1 MSLKS
6 ARYLN
11 FCPFSFITLESFT
24 KHESEEEA
32 AMKQRAG
39 YYVQQPTGYS
49 SFRPNPLPPIPELS
63 IDAEMLSLLSKAD
76 RALGRLDGVTQ
87 TLPNP
92 DLFVSMYVKKEA
104 LLSSQIE
111 GTQASLIEVLEAEE
125 IQTSDAKEVTNY
137 VKAVNYGMDRLNNF
151 PLSLRLIREIHEQLL
166 SSGRGSEYTP
176 GEFRHTQN
184 WIGPAGCSLSDA
196 VYIPPCVDDMK
207 DALGDLEKYFH
218 AEDDTP
224 PLIKIALIHS
234 QFETIHPFVDG
245 NGRMGRLLITFWLYQ
260 QGILH
265 KPLLYLS
272 YYFKR
277 NKAEYYD
284 KLMAVRSNGEWEQ
297 WVKFFLRGIIE
308 ISTESTE
315 SAKKIDALRVEKVN
329 AINSLSNASSTNA
342 RKVLDEL
349 FITPKVTRGRVA
361 EIAEVSDP
369 TAGTLVQQLEKLGV
383 LVDEDPSKKRNKT
396 YVFKEYMD
404 ILEVGTE

>member
-1 MSLKS
+1 
-6 ARYLN
+6 
-11 FCPFSFITLESFT
+11 
-24 KHESEEEA
+24 
-32 AMKQRAG
+32 MKNRAG
-39 YYVQQPTGYS
+39 RYIQQPKGYK
-49 SFRPNPLPPIPELS
+49 SFRPNPLPPIPELT
-63 IDAEMLSLLSKAD
+63 IDPEMLSLLSKAD
-76 RALGRLDGVTQ
+76 RTLGRLDGVTQ

-137 VKAVNYGMDRLNNF
+137 VKAVNYGMSRLNEF
-151 PLSLRLIREIHEQLL
+151 PLSLRLIREIHEKLL

-184 WIGPAGCSLSDA
+184 WIGPAGCSLSNA
-196 VYIPPCVDDMK
+196 VYIPPCVDDMN
-207 DALGDLEKYFH
+207 DALGDLEKYFYV
-218 AEDDTP
+218 EDDVP

-260 QGILH
+260 QEILH
-265 KPLLYLS
+265 RPLLYLS

-284 KLMAVRSNGEWEQ
+284 KLMAVRDNGEWEQ

-308 ISTESTE
+308 ISMESTE
-315 SAKKIDALRVEKVN
+315 SARRIDALRLKKVEQIN
-329 AINSLSNASSTNA
+329 ALSNATSANA

-349 FITPKVTRGRVA
+349 FVTPRITRARIA

-369 TAGTLVQQLEKLGV
+369 TAGTLVHQLESLGI
-383 LVDEDPSKKRNKT
+383 LVDESPSKKRNKT

>member
-1 MSLKS
+1 
-6 ARYLN
+6 
-11 FCPFSFITLESFT
+11 
-24 KHESEEEA
+24 
-32 AMKQRAG
+32 
-39 YYVQQPTGYS
+39 
-49 SFRPNPLPPIPELS
+49 
-63 IDAEMLSLLSKAD
+63 MLTLLSKAD

-125 IQTSDAKEVTNY
+125 VQTSDAREVTNY
-137 VKAVNYGMDRLNNF
+137 VKAINYGIERMSDL
-151 PLSLRLIREIHEQLL
+151 PLSLRLICEIHEQLL
-166 SSGRGSEYTP
+166 SSGRGSEYSP

-184 WIGPAGCSLSDA
+184 WIGPTGCSLSDA

-207 DALGDLEKYFH
+207 EALGELENYFYM
-218 AEDDTP
+218 EDDVP

-260 QGILH
+260 QDILH

-284 KLMAVRSNGEWEQ
+284 KLMAVRNNGEWEQ

-315 SAKKIDALRVEKVN
+315 SAKKIDALRLEKVE
-329 AINSLSNASSTNA
+329 AIDALSNASSINA
-342 RKVLDEL
+342 RRILDAL
-349 FITPKVTRGRVA
+349 FVTPKITRRRVA

-369 TAGTLVQQLEKLGV
+369 TAGTLIHQLEEIGI
-383 LVDEDPSKKRNKT
+383 LVDEDPTRKRNKT

>member
-1 MSLKS
+1 M
-6 ARYLN
+6 N
-11 FCPFSFITLESFT
+11 
-24 KHESEEEA
+24 
-32 AMKQRAG
+32 QRAG
-39 YYVQQPTGYS
+39 RYIQQPTGYK

-63 IDAEMLSLLSKAD
+63 IDAEMLTLLSKAD

-137 VKAVNYGMDRLNNF
+137 VKAINYGMVRLNEL
-151 PLSLRLIREIHEQLL
+151 PLSLRLICEIHKQLL
-166 SSGRGSEYTP
+166 SSGRGSEYVP

-184 WIGPAGCSLSDA
+184 WIGPAGCSLA
-196 VYIPPCVDDMK
+196 NAIYIPPCVDDMK
-207 DALGDLEKYFH
+207 EALNDLETYFYV
-218 AEDDTP
+218 EDDVP

-260 QGILH
+260 QEILH

-284 KLMAVRSNGEWEQ
+284 KLMAVRNNGEWEQ

-308 ISTESTE
+308 ISTESTD
-315 SAKKIDALRVEKVN
+315 SARKIDALRVEKVE
-329 AINSLSNASSTNA
+329 AINALNSASSANA

-349 FITPKVTRGRVA
+349 FITPRITRNRVA

-369 TAGTLVQQLEKLGV
+369 TAGALVRQLEDIGI
-383 LVDEDPSKKRNKT
+383 LVDEDPTKKRNKT

>member
-1 MSLKS
+1 M
-6 ARYLN
+6 N
-11 FCPFSFITLESFT
+11 
-24 KHESEEEA
+24 
-32 AMKQRAG
+32 QRAG
-39 YYVQQPTGYS
+39 RYIQQPTGYK

-63 IDAEMLSLLSKAD
+63 IDAEMLTLLSKAD

-137 VKAVNYGMDRLNNF
+137 VKAINYGMVRLNEL
-151 PLSLRLIREIHEQLL
+151 PLSLRLICEIHKQLL
-166 SSGRGSEYTP
+166 SSGRGSEYVP

-184 WIGPAGCSLSDA
+184 WIGPAGCSLA
-196 VYIPPCVDDMK
+196 NAIYIPPCVDDMK
-207 DALGDLEKYFH
+207 EALNDLETYFYV
-218 AEDDTP
+218 EDDVP

-260 QGILH
+260 QEILH

-284 KLMAVRSNGEWEQ
+284 KLMAVRNNGEWEQ

-308 ISTESTE
+308 ISTESTD
-315 SAKKIDALRVEKVN
+315 SARKIDALRVEKVE
-329 AINSLSNASSTNA
+329 AINALNSASSANA

-349 FITPKVTRGRVA
+349 FITPRITRNHVA

-369 TAGTLVQQLEKLGV
+369 TAGALVRQLEDIGI
-383 LVDEDPSKKRNKT
+383 LVDEDPTKKRNKT

>member
-1 MSLKS
+1 MD
-6 ARYLN
+6 
-11 FCPFSFITLESFT
+11 
-24 KHESEEEA
+24 H
-32 AMKQRAG
+32 RAG
-39 YYVQQPTGYS
+39 RYIQQPTGYK
-49 SFRPNPLPPIPELS
+49 SFKPHPLPPIPELK
-63 IDAEMLSLLSKAD
+63 IDAEMLTLLSKAD

-125 IQTSDAKEVTNY
+125 VQTSDAREVTNY
-137 VKAVNYGMDRLNNF
+137 VKAINYGIERMSDL
-151 PLSLRLIREIHEQLL
+151 PLSLRLICEIHEQLL
-166 SSGRGSEYTP
+166 SSGRGSEYSP

-184 WIGPAGCSLSDA
+184 WIGPTGCSLSDA

-207 DALGDLEKYFH
+207 EALGELENYFYM
-218 AEDDTP
+218 EDDVP

-260 QGILH
+260 QDILH

-284 KLMAVRSNGEWEQ
+284 KLMAVRNNGEWEQ

-315 SAKKIDALRVEKVN
+315 SAKKIDALRLEKVE
-329 AINSLSNASSTNA
+329 AIDALSNASSINA
-342 RKVLDEL
+342 RMILDAL
-349 FITPKVTRGRVA
+349 FVTPKITRRRVA

-369 TAGTLVQQLEKLGV
+369 TAGTLIHQLEEIGI
-383 LVDEDPSKKRNKT
+383 LVDEDPTRKRNKT